1 MTHRILLIDDNVEF
15 RKSLASH
22 LRSQPGFVVV
32 GELSSDEALFR
43 AVRSAAPDVVLLD
56 IAMPE
61 MDAAAIIRRLRQAVP
76 TAKVI
81 GLSIVPNRRYQETCL
96 YAGMHAH
103 LRKDSPVAS
112 IVAAIR
118 INKPSLGP
126 LASEEDSEQRY
137 TESSH
142 ANQK

>member
-81 GLSIVPNRRYQETCL
+81 GLSIVPNRRYQDTPACTPI
-96 YAGMHAH
+96 YARTA
-103 LRKDSPVAS
+103 LWRQSSP
-112 IVAAIR
+112 
-118 INKPSLGP
+118 PS
-126 LASEEDSEQRY
+126 A
-137 TESSH
+137 
-142 ANQK
+142 